1 MWVAVKGWGG
11 GFQLTAQPSR
21 RGESEGRERKK
32 TARDENKKKKLVWRT
47 FLKDRETHICLF
59 RLKERWR

>member
-1 MWVAVKGWGG
+1 MGGSGGLGGGG

-32 TARDENKKKKLVWRT
+32 KTARDENKKKS
-47 FLKDRETHICLF
+47 
-59 RLKERWR
+59 